1 MVDRSSR
8 RDLMQ
13 RVPQSTGRGKQ
24 QFARL
29 VSKCVLSPFVG
40 KATAVSGRRLA
51 PTMACVR
58 RRLRSFRRQSRL
70 VVVAAVALVLVV
82 ISGCRGGGRERAVV
96 IDESKATYKGVRL
109 GSPAREVRRAF
120 GRGSSEGGFAPL
132 GRLPSQVGVLPSLPN
147 PPGAGQE
154 RPKLLRYQDAAF
166 LLLRDHVFAMML
178 TDSRLRTTHGV
189 AIGADLDDVRRSYA
203 DVDCYDAPGG
213 EPLAGSV
220 ATYPVCR
227 IRLGRRRSLSFGGD
241 PIHSFTFLSR
251 QPVLS
256 QRRLAP
262 LPGAAVMTPT
272 PPAALAICRR
282 LTLISSTCP
291 RRVPTGRYASAQ
303 RPPGYRGVAA
313 GGAIALCADERLRG
327 VPITSGACRYQ
338 TWS

>member
-51 PTMACVR
+51 PTMAYVR

-132 GRLPSQVGVLPSLPN
+132 
-147 PPGAGQE
+147 
-154 RPKLLRYQDAAF
+154 
-166 LLLRDHVFAMML
+166 
-178 TDSRLRTTHGV
+178 
-189 AIGADLDDVRRSYA
+189 
-203 DVDCYDAPGG
+203 
-213 EPLAGSV
+213 
-220 ATYPVCR
+220 
-227 IRLGRRRSLSFGGD
+227 
-241 PIHSFTFLSR
+241 
-251 QPVLS
+251 
-256 QRRLAP
+256 
-262 LPGAAVMTPT
+262 
-272 PPAALAICRR
+272 
-282 LTLISSTCP
+282 
-291 RRVPTGRYASAQ
+291 
-303 RPPGYRGVAA
+303 
-313 GGAIALCADERLRG
+313 
-327 VPITSGACRYQ
+327 
-338 TWS
+338 